1 MMEELMCSMN
11 PSQMKVSFPGVDQS
25 HSHFKKQNN
34 TTMVYIEL
42 TTTTGKKV
50 LVNLSQAQA
59 ILPSSQEGAKSH
71 ITGIN
76 NNGGI
81 GFRETYEEIKEILK
95 KVGGITIV

>member
-1 MMEELMCSMN
+1 
-11 PSQMKVSFPGVDQS
+11 
-25 HSHFKKQNN
+25 
-34 TTMVYIEL
+34 MVYIEL
-42 TTTTGKKV
+42 TMTTGKKV

-81 GFRETYEEIKEILK
+81 RFRETYEEIKEKLTSGLYRVAI
-95 KVGGITIV
+95 I

>member
-1 MMEELMCSMN
+1 
-11 PSQMKVSFPGVDQS
+11 
-25 HSHFKKQNN
+25 
-34 TTMVYIEL
+34 MVYIEL

-81 GFRETYEEIKEILK
+81 GFRETYEEIKEKLLKAEIYILESE
-95 KVGGITIV
+95 